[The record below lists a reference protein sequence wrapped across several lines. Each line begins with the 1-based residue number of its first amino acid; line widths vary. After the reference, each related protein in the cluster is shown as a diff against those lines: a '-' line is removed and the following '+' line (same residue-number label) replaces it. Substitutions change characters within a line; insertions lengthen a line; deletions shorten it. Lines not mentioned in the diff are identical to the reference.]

1 MILDTENINSGWRF
15 NPATEIAATAVWT
28 TPPAPQL
35 DHRVAQLEAIVAAQG
50 RELSELRLALKS
62 VVAALQRFDGDG
74 R

>member
-1 MILDTENINSGWRF
+1 MILDTENVPQLRN
-15 NPATEIAATAVWT
+15 TVTVWT
-28 TPPAPQL
+28 PALQ
-35 DHRVAQLEAIVAAQG
+35 DSHRLAQLEATVAAQG

>member
-1 MILDTENINSGWRF
+1 MILDTENVFPVGNVVSL
-15 NPATEIAATAVWT
+15 PTTTAVWT

-50 RELSELRLALKS
+50 RELSELRLALTS

>member
-1 MILDTENINSGWRF
+1 MILDTENVFPASTVINLP
-15 NPATEIAATAVWT
+15 NATAIWT

-35 DHRVAQLEAIVAAQG
+35 DQRVAQLEATLAAQA

-62 VVAALQRFDGDG
+62 VVVALQRFDGDG